1 MVTRAYSLAALL
13 MALAVGCAY
22 SFRGSLP
29 ESIQSVRVR
38 QFRST
43 VTEYGLEQEITSLVT
58 DAIVRDGRLSIDNES
73 PDATI
78 EGTVNYFG
86 RTAVSYTGSEE
97 VEEYRLEIRVT
108 VSMDSADDNE
118 YIISDETLSEWILYD
133 PASETYEAARDRV
146 VEKISAQIARRCLS
160 GW

>member
-1 MVTRAYSLAALL
+1 
-13 MALAVGCAY
+13 
-22 SFRGSLP
+22 
-29 ESIQSVRVR
+29 
-38 QFRST
+38 
-43 VTEYGLEQEITSLVT
+43 
-58 DAIVRDGRLSIDNES
+58 
-73 PDATI
+73 
-78 EGTVNYFG
+78 VNYFG

-108 VSMDSADDNE
+108 VSMDSAGDNE

-133 PASETYEAARDRV
+133 PAAETYEAARDRV

>member
-1 MVTRAYSLAALL
+1 MATRAYSLAALL
-13 MALAVGCAY
+13 MALAAGCAY

-29 ESIQSVRVR
+29 ENIQSVRVR

-43 VTEYGLEQEITSLVT
+43 VTEYGIEQAITTLVT
-58 DAIVRDGRLSIDNES
+58 DAIVRDGRLSIDNET

-97 VEEYRLEIRVT
+97 VEQYRLEIRVT
-108 VSMDSADDNE
+108 VSMDSDGDNE

-133 PASETYEAARDRV
+133 PASETYEAARERV
-146 VEKISAQIARRCLS
+146 VDKISAQIARRCLS